1 MIGFSV
7 LVLFHLICIFF
18 FLSLLF
24 FCCGSVSPSTDFGML
39 ILEHASDLLFVID
52 PLVNLT

>member
-7 LVLFHLICIFF
+7 LVLFHLICIF